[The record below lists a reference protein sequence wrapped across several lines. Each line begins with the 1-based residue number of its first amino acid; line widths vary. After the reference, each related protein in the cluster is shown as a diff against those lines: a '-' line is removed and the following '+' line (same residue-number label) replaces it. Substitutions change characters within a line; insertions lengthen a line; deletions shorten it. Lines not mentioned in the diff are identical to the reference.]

1 MSPYVFPVQTAFFI
15 FVLIAMFLL
24 VPWLIYGYRKDG
36 FFSWSRFGVSFS
48 FIFYLLAA
56 YCLVILPFPTT
67 RNTCAQQAADTV
79 YYNLVPFT
87 FIKDIMKETPII
99 WSQPASYMGMI
110 QGRAFL
116 QVLFNVML
124 LMPLGVYIRYFW
136 QKRSYWKQ
144 ALLSG
149 FGLSLFFEITQI
161 TGFYGFYDCPYRLF
175 DVDDL
180 LLNTSGTIL
189 GFFAAPIL
197 LALFPSRASIQ
208 AKSEQIL
215 EQNKVYP
222 VPQLLALIIDGV
234 VVVFLSNLMSIF
246 NWSNTNVIVSTLNTA
261 IAMLFVFF
269 FIPSLR
275 DGKTPGSALMRF
287 RYVHRETGEPSS
299 ASLFKRLLAL
309 YAPWILVTVAQFIT
323 DYAFLNE
330 NVMLEPYKVWISV
343 GIFGLHMLIL
353 LVLFVHVMLVL
364 FSRGKR
370 AFYCDDVSKTRASR
384 K

>member
-87 FIKDIMKETPII
+87 FVKDIMKETPIV
-99 WSQPASYMGMI
+99 WSQPASYIGMI

-180 LLNTSGTIL
+180 LLNTSGTVL

-246 NWSNTNVIVSTLNTA
+246 NWSNTNVIVSTLNTV

-287 RYVHRETGEPSS
+287 RYVNRETGEPSS

-330 NVMLEPYKVWISV
+330 NAILEPYKVWISV

-370 AFYCDDVSKTRASR
+370 SFYCDDVSKTRASR

>member
-87 FIKDIMKETPII
+87 FVKDIMKETPII
-99 WSQPASYMGMI
+99 WSQPASYIGMI

-136 QKRSYWKQ
+136 QKRTYWKQ

-161 TGFYGFYDCPYRLF
+161 TGFYGYYDCPYRLF

-180 LLNTSGTIL
+180 LLNTSGTVL

-246 NWSNTNVIVSTLNTA
+246 NWSNTNVIVVTLNTL

-287 RYVHRETGEPSS
+287 RYVNRETGEPSS
-299 ASLFKRLLAL
+299 TSLFKRLLAL

-330 NVMLEPYKVWISV
+330 NAMLEPYKVWISV

>member
-87 FIKDIMKETPII
+87 FVKDIMKETPIV

-161 TGFYGFYDCPYRLF
+161 TGFYGYYDCPYRLF

-180 LLNTSGTIL
+180 LLNTSGTVL

-208 AKSEQIL
+208 EKSEQIL

>member
-1 MSPYVFPVQTAFFI
+1 M
-15 FVLIAMFLL
+15 
-24 VPWLIYGYRKDG
+24 
-36 FFSWSRFGVSFS
+36 
-48 FIFYLLAA
+48 
-56 YCLVILPFPTT
+56 
-67 RNTCAQQAADTV
+67 
-79 YYNLVPFT
+79 
-87 FIKDIMKETPII
+87 
-99 WSQPASYMGMI
+99 
-110 QGRAFL
+110 
-116 QVLFNVML
+116 
-124 LMPLGVYIRYFW
+124 
-136 QKRSYWKQ
+136 
-144 ALLSG
+144 LSG

-161 TGFYGFYDCPYRLF
+161 TGFYGYYDCPYRLF

-180 LLNTSGTIL
+180 FLNTSGTVL

-246 NWSNTNVIVSTLNTA
+246 NWSNTNVIVSTLNTM

-287 RYVHRETGEPSS
+287 RYVNRATGEPSS

-309 YAPWILVTVAQFIT
+309 YVPWLFVTIARIIN
-323 DYAFLNE
+323 DYALLNK
-330 NVMLEPYKVWISV
+330 NAMLEPYKIWLSI
-343 GIFGLHMLIL
+343 GIVGLHVLIL
-353 LVLFVHVMLVL
+353 LVLFVHVILVL
-364 FSRGKR
+364 FSRGNR
-370 AFYCDDVSKTRASR
+370 AFYCDDVSKTQASR

>member
-87 FIKDIMKETPII
+87 FIKDIMKETPIV

>member
-87 FIKDIMKETPII
+87 FVKDIMKETPII

-246 NWSNTNVIVSTLNTA
+246 NWSSTNVIVSALNTV

-287 RYVHRETGEPSS
+287 RYVNRETGEPSS

>member
-67 RNTCAQQAADTV
+67 RNTCVQQAADTI
-79 YYNLVPFT
+79 YYNLVSFT
-87 FIKDIMKETPII
+87 FVKDIMKETPIV

-116 QVLFNVML
+116 QVLFNVIL

-144 ALLSG
+144 ALISG

-161 TGFYGFYDCPYRLF
+161 TGFYGYYDCPYRLF

-180 LLNTSGTIL
+180 LLNTSGTVL

-208 AKSEQIL
+208 AKSEHIL

-287 RYVHRETGEPSS
+287 RYVNRETGEPSS

-309 YAPWILVTVAQFIT
+309 YAPWLFVTIARIIN
-323 DYAFLNE
+323 DYALLNK
-330 NVMLEPYKVWISV
+330 NAMLETYKIWLSIGMV
-343 GIFGLHMLIL
+343 GLHVLIL

>member
-87 FIKDIMKETPII
+87 FVKDIMKETPIV

-149 FGLSLFFEITQI
+149 FSLSLFFEITQI

-208 AKSEQIL
+208 EKSEQIL

-287 RYVHRETGEPSS
+287 RYVHRDTGEPSS

>member
-87 FIKDIMKETPII
+87 FVKDIMKETPIV

-161 TGFYGFYDCPYRLF
+161 TGFYSFYDCPYRLF

-287 RYVHRETGEPSS
+287 RYVHRDTGEPSS

-309 YAPWILVTVAQFIT
+309 YAPWILVTVAQIIT

>member
-56 YCLVILPFPTT
+56 YCLIILPFPTT

-246 NWSNTNVIVSTLNTA
+246 NWSSTNAIVSALNTV

-275 DGKTPGSALMRF
+275 DGKTPGSAFMRF
-287 RYVHRETGEPSS
+287 RYVNRETGEPSS

>member
-87 FIKDIMKETPII
+87 FVKDIMKETPII
-99 WSQPASYMGMI
+99 WSQPSSYMEMI

-180 LLNTSGTIL
+180 LLNTSGTVL

-246 NWSNTNVIVSTLNTA
+246 NWSNTNVIVSTLNTV

-287 RYVHRETGEPSS
+287 RYVNRETGEPSS

-330 NVMLEPYKVWISV
+330 NAMLEPYKVWISV

-370 AFYCDDVSKTRASR
+370 SFYCDDVSKTRASR

>member
-1 MSPYVFPVQTAFFI
+1 MSPYIFPVQTAFLI
-15 FVLIAMFLL
+15 FVIIAMFLL

-36 FFSWSRFGVSFS
+36 FFSWSRFAVSFS

-87 FIKDIMKETPII
+87 FVKDIMKETPIV
-99 WSQPASYMGMI
+99 WSQPSSYMGMI

-161 TGFYGFYDCPYRLF
+161 TGFYGYYDCPYRLF

-180 LLNTSGTIL
+180 LLNTSGTVL
-189 GFFAAPIL
+189 GFFAAPIV

-222 VPQLLALIIDGV
+222 VAQLLALIIDSV
-234 VVVFLSNLMSIF
+234 VVVFATNLMSTF
-246 NWSNTNVIVSTLNTA
+246 NLTHTNAMTIMLNTM

-269 FIPSLR
+269 FIPSLKE
-275 DGKTPGSALMRF
+275 GKTPGSALMRF
-287 RYVHRETGEPSS
+287 RYVDQRTGEPSS
-299 ASLFKRLLAL
+299 TSLFKRLLAL
-309 YAPWILVTVAQFIT
+309 YAPWLFVTIAQMINE
-323 DYAFLNE
+323 YAFLNE
-330 NVMLEPYKVWISV
+330 NAMLQPYKIWLSV
-343 GIFGLHMLIL
+343 GIVGLHVLVL
-353 LVLFVHVMLVL
+353 LVLFIHVMVVL

-370 AFYCDDVSKTRASR
+370 AFYCDVVSNTKASR

>member
-1 MSPYVFPVQTAFFI
+1 MSPYVFPVQTAFLI
-15 FVLIAMFLL
+15 FVIIAMFLM

-36 FFSWSRFGVSFS
+36 FFSWSRFAISFS

-87 FIKDIMKETPII
+87 FVKDIMKETPIV
-99 WSQPASYMGMI
+99 WSQPASYIGMI

-149 FGLSLFFEITQI
+149 FGLSLFFEVTQI
-161 TGFYGFYDCPYRLF
+161 TGFYGYYDCPYRLF

-180 LLNTSGTIL
+180 LLNTSGTVL
-189 GFFAAPIL
+189 GFFAAPII

-222 VPQLLALIIDGV
+222 VPQLIALIIDGV

-246 NWSNTNVIVSTLNTA
+246 NWSNTNAIISTLNTM

-275 DGKTPGSALMRF
+275 NGKTPGSALMRF
-287 RYVHRETGEPSS
+287 RYVNRKTGEPSS
-299 ASLFKRLLAL
+299 TSLFKRLLAL
-309 YAPWILVTVAQFIT
+309 YVPWLFVTFAQLIT

-330 NVMLEPYKVWISV
+330 NAMLEPYKVWISV
-343 GIFGLHMLIL
+343 GIFGLHGLIL

-370 AFYCDDVSKTRASR
+370 AFYCDDVSNTRASR

>member
-87 FIKDIMKETPII
+87 FVKDIMKETPII

-246 NWSNTNVIVSTLNTA
+246 NWSNTNVIVSALNTV

-287 RYVHRETGEPSS
+287 RYVNRETGEPSS

-353 LVLFVHVMLVL
+353 SVLFVHVMLVL

>member
-309 YAPWILVTVAQFIT
+309 YAPWILVTVAQIIT

>member
-36 FFSWSRFGVSFS
+36 FFSWPRFGVSFS

-79 YYNLVPFT
+79 YYNLFPFT
-87 FIKDIMKETPII
+87 FVKDIMKETPIV
-99 WSQPASYMGMI
+99 WSQPASYMVMI

-136 QKRSYWKQ
+136 QNRSYWKQ
-144 ALLSG
+144 ALISG

-180 LLNTSGTIL
+180 LLNTSGTVL

-222 VPQLLALIIDGV
+222 VPQLLALIIDSV
-234 VVVFLSNLMSIF
+234 VVVFATNLMSIF
-246 NWSNTNVIVSTLNTA
+246 NLTHTNAMTIMLNTM

-269 FIPSLR
+269 FIPSLKEGR
-275 DGKTPGSALMRF
+275 TPGSALMRF
-287 RYVHRETGEPSS
+287 RYVDQRTGEPSS
-299 ASLFKRLLAL
+299 SSLFKRLLAL
-309 YAPWILVTVAQFIT
+309 YVPWLFVTIAQIINE
-323 DYAFLNE
+323 YALLNK
-330 NVMLEPYKVWISV
+330 NAMLEPYKIWLSV
-343 GIFGLHMLIL
+343 GIVGLHVLIL
-353 LVLFVHVMLVL
+353 LVLFAHVILVL

>member
-87 FIKDIMKETPII
+87 FVKDIMKETPII

-234 VVVFLSNLMSIF
+234 IVVFLSNLMSIF

-287 RYVHRETGEPSS
+287 RYVHRENGEPSS

-309 YAPWILVTVAQFIT
+309 YAPWILVTVAQIIT

-370 AFYCDDVSKTRASR
+370 ALYCDDVSKTRASR

>member
-87 FIKDIMKETPII
+87 FVKDIMKETPIV

-161 TGFYGFYDCPYRLF
+161 TGFYSFYDCPYRLF

>member
-87 FIKDIMKETPII
+87 FVKDIMKETPII
-99 WSQPASYMGMI
+99 WSQPSSYMGMI

-180 LLNTSGTIL
+180 LLNTSGTVL

-246 NWSNTNVIVSTLNTA
+246 NWSNTNVIVSTLNTV

-287 RYVHRETGEPSS
+287 RYVNRETGEPSS

-330 NVMLEPYKVWISV
+330 NAMLEPYKVWISV

-370 AFYCDDVSKTRASR
+370 SFYCDDVSKTRASR

>member
-1 MSPYVFPVQTAFFI
+1 MSPYVFPVQTALFI

-87 FIKDIMKETPII
+87 FVKDIMKETPII

-136 QKRSYWKQ
+136 QKRTYWKQ
-144 ALLSG
+144 AILSG

-161 TGFYGFYDCPYRLF
+161 TGFYGYYDCPYRLF

-180 LLNTSGTIL
+180 LLNTSGTVL

-208 AKSEQIL
+208 AKSEQLL
-215 EQNKVYP
+215 EENKVYP

-287 RYVHRETGEPSS
+287 RYVHRENGEPSS

-309 YAPWILVTVAQFIT
+309 YAPWILVTVAQIIT

>member
-15 FVLIAMFLL
+15 FVLVAMFLL

-87 FIKDIMKETPII
+87 FVKDIMKETPIV

-136 QKRSYWKQ
+136 QKRTYWKQ

-161 TGFYGFYDCPYRLF
+161 TGFYGYYDCPYRLF

-180 LLNTSGTIL
+180 LLNTSGTVL

-208 AKSEQIL
+208 AKSELIL

-287 RYVHRETGEPSS
+287 RYVNRETGEPSS

-309 YAPWILVTVAQFIT
+309 YAPWILVTVAQFIN

>member
-87 FIKDIMKETPII
+87 FIKDIMKETPIV

-309 YAPWILVTVAQFIT
+309 YAPWILVTVAQIIT

>member
-67 RNTCAQQAADTV
+67 RNTCAQQAAATV

-87 FIKDIMKETPII
+87 FVKDIMKETPII
-99 WSQPASYMGMI
+99 WSQPASYIGMI

-161 TGFYGFYDCPYRLF
+161 TGFYGYYDCPYRLF

-180 LLNTSGTIL
+180 LLNTSGTVL

-197 LALFPSRASIQ
+197 LALFPSRVSIQ

-246 NWSNTNVIVSTLNTA
+246 NWSNTNVIVSTLNTV

-287 RYVHRETGEPSS
+287 RYVNRETGDPSS

-330 NVMLEPYKVWISV
+330 NAMLEPYKVWISV

-353 LVLFVHVMLVL
+353 LVLFIHVMLVL

>member
-36 FFSWSRFGVSFS
+36 YFSWSRFGVSFS

-87 FIKDIMKETPII
+87 FVKDIMKETPII

-116 QVLFNVML
+116 QVLFNIML

-136 QKRSYWKQ
+136 QKRSYWNQ

-161 TGFYGFYDCPYRLF
+161 TGFYGYYDCPYRLF

-180 LLNTSGTIL
+180 FLNTSGTVL

-246 NWSNTNVIVSTLNTA
+246 NWSNTNVIVSTLNTM

-287 RYVHRETGEPSS
+287 RYVNRATGEPSS

-309 YAPWILVTVAQFIT
+309 YVPWLFVTIARIIN
-323 DYAFLNE
+323 DYALLNK
-330 NVMLEPYKVWISV
+330 NAMLEPYKIWLSI
-343 GIFGLHMLIL
+343 GIVGLHVLIL
-353 LVLFVHVMLVL
+353 LVLFVHVILVL
-364 FSRGKR
+364 FSRGNR
-370 AFYCDDVSKTRASR
+370 AFYCDDVSKTQASR

>member
-87 FIKDIMKETPII
+87 FVKDIMKETPII

-246 NWSNTNVIVSTLNTA
+246 NWSSTNAIVSALNTV

-287 RYVHRETGEPSS
+287 RYVNRETGEPSS

>member
-87 FIKDIMKETPII
+87 FVKDIMKETPLI
-99 WSQPASYMGMI
+99 WSQPASYIGMI

-161 TGFYGFYDCPYRLF
+161 TGFYGYYDCPYRLF

-180 LLNTSGTIL
+180 LLNTAGTVL

-208 AKSEQIL
+208 AKSEQII

-222 VPQLLALIIDGV
+222 VAQLLALIIDSV

-246 NWSNTNVIVSTLNTA
+246 NLSHTNAMISMLNTM
-261 IAMLFVFF
+261 IAMLVVFF

-275 DGKTPGSALMRF
+275 EGKTPGSALMRF
-287 RYVHRETGEPSS
+287 RYIDQRTGEPSS
-299 ASLFKRLLAL
+299 TSLFKRLLAL
-309 YAPWILVTVAQFIT
+309 YVPWLFVTIAQIINE
-323 DYAFLNE
+323 YALLNK
-330 NVMLEPYKVWISV
+330 NAMLEPYKIWLSV
-343 GIFGLHMLIL
+343 GIVGLHVLIL

-370 AFYCDDVSKTRASR
+370 AFYCDDVSKTGTSR

>member
-87 FIKDIMKETPII
+87 FVKDIMKETPII
-99 WSQPASYMGMI
+99 WSQPSSYMGMI

-180 LLNTSGTIL
+180 LLNTSGTVF

-215 EQNKVYP
+215 EQDKVYP

-246 NWSNTNVIVSTLNTA
+246 NWSNTNVIVSTLNTV

-287 RYVHRETGEPSS
+287 RYVNRETGEPSS

-330 NVMLEPYKVWISV
+330 NAMLEPYKVWISV

-370 AFYCDDVSKTRASR
+370 SFYCDDVSKTRASR

>member
-87 FIKDIMKETPII
+87 FVKDIMKETPIV

-161 TGFYGFYDCPYRLF
+161 TGFYGYYDCPYRLF

-180 LLNTSGTIL
+180 LLNTSGTVL
-189 GFFAAPIL
+189 GFFAAPIA

-208 AKSEQIL
+208 AKSEQII

-222 VPQLLALIIDGV
+222 VAQLLALIIDSV

-246 NWSNTNVIVSTLNTA
+246 NLSHTNAMISMLNTM
-261 IAMLFVFF
+261 IAMLVVFF

-275 DGKTPGSALMRF
+275 EGKTPGSALMRF
-287 RYVHRETGEPSS
+287 RYIDQRTGEPSS
-299 ASLFKRLLAL
+299 TSLFKRLLAL
-309 YAPWILVTVAQFIT
+309 YVPWLFVTIAQIINE
-323 DYAFLNE
+323 YALLNK
-330 NVMLEPYKVWISV
+330 NAMLEPYKIWLSV
-343 GIFGLHMLIL
+343 GIVGLHVLIL

-370 AFYCDDVSKTRASR
+370 AFYCDDVSKTRTSR

>member
-87 FIKDIMKETPII
+87 FVKDIMKETPIV

-161 TGFYGFYDCPYRLF
+161 TGFYSFYDCPYRLF

-287 RYVHRETGEPSS
+287 RYVHRDTGEPSS

>member
-87 FIKDIMKETPII
+87 FIKDIMKETPIV

-180 LLNTSGTIL
+180 LLNTSGTVL

-208 AKSEQIL
+208 EKSEQIL

>member
-87 FIKDIMKETPII
+87 FVKDIMKETPIV

-287 RYVHRETGEPSS
+287 RYVNRETGEPSS